1 MVPSGLVAMYCSCVQ
16 CRESEITVG
25 AIRNWW
31 VSDWVWSALHFED
44 GTQVFTIALNKGAE
58 SSGGSGFI
66 QKDGKRTEITRV
78 VNKFEWRADGLPGKS
93 SLQISPGDLV
103 IECEPLAV
111 AGLRLLD
118 PEGLEAHLPRVMC
131 SATTSSGL
139 RGVGWLD
146 FNRVVKR
153 DPDHNAKKPTQNGEM

>member
-1 MVPSGLVAMYCSCVQ
+1 MYCSCVQ

-111 AGLRLLD
+111 AGLRSLD